1 MLPSKVVR
9 KKAGR
14 FVPVLLA
21 GLILAACTGQGPQA
35 PAVNVQ
41 GPATGTSDY
50 YLQQVQQSPDDN
62 KADWQLLAIRALLNE
77 GKYPQANQQMSQL
90 PQQLSDVQRLE
101 LQLLT
106 AQLRLGG
113 QDIATAQEI
122 LAKLDPAAMSKDQQQ
137 RYYGLKIA
145 ASQGRPS
152 LDLVR
157 ALIAQEP
164 LLSDKA
170 QQDNIDAT
178 WQALQQLPPEQMSSL
193 VINADENT
201 LQGWLDLLS
210 IYKANRTDPDMLK
223 AGISDWQTRYPQNPA
238 AKTLPTAL
246 GQVQN
251 FQPAS
256 TGKIALLLPLSG
268 QAQVFASA
276 IQKGFND
283 AKNGLLNAAPASA
296 IGSAQN
302 PVSLASGDAQSGA
315 GAADNAQNVAAPASD
330 TQNAD
335 ANAVVSPSAVP
346 ADNADAQPQA
356 AAPTPASVSTAPASN
371 AEVKVYDTSSQPI
384 QQVLAQAQ
392 QDGATLVVG
401 PLLKSS
407 VQQVADASTPL
418 NVLALNE
425 PETIQNHP
433 NLCYF
438 ALSPEDEARDAAHH
452 IWQQG
457 KRMPL
462 MLVPRSSLGDR
473 VSKAFAQEWQTLGGG
488 TVLQQSFG
496 STAELKQGINS
507 GAGISLSGTPVAA
520 APSEPQG
527 VTIAGLTIPAPQSS
541 APTEAAASSGGSV
554 DAVYIVAT
562 QSELQLIKPMIAMR
576 VSSRS
581 NVALYASSRSFQAGA
596 GPDFRLEMEGLQFSD
611 IPLLSGANPGLM
623 QQAARSFNNDYSL
636 VRLYAM
642 GIDAW
647 TLANHFSE
655 MRQMPGFHIDGNTG
669 QLSATQDCVINRK
682 LTWSQYRQ
690 GQVVP
695 AS

>member
-170 QQDNIDAT
+170 HQDNIDAT

>member
-50 YLQQVQQSPDDN
+50 YLQQAQQSPDDN

-101 LQLLT
+101 QQLLT

>member
-1 MLPSKVVR
+1 M
-9 KKAGR
+9 
-14 FVPVLLA
+14 PVLLA
-21 GLILAACTGQGPQA
+21 GLILAACTGQTPQA
-35 PAVNVQ
+35 PSVNIQ
-41 GPATGTSDY
+41 GPATGTSSY

-77 GKYPQANQQMSQL
+77 GKYPQAYQQITQL
-90 PQQLSDVQRLE
+90 PQQLSDTQRQE

-106 AQLRLGG
+106 AQLRLGS
-113 QDIATAQEI
+113 QDFPSAQAI
-122 LAKLDPAAMSKDQQQ
+122 LAKLNPSSMSKDQQQ
-137 RYYGLKIA
+137 RYYGMKIA
-145 ASQGRPS
+145 ANQGRPS

-157 ALIAQEP
+157 MLIAQEP
-164 LLSDKA
+164 LLTDKA
-170 QQDNIDAT
+170 HQDNIDAT
-178 WQALQQLPPEQMSSL
+178 WQTLTQLPPEQMSSL

-201 LQGWLDLLS
+201 LQGWLDLLNV
-210 IYKANRTDPDMLK
+210 YKANRTDPDMLK
-223 AGISDWQTRYPQNPA
+223 AGISDWQMRYPQNPA
-238 AKTLPTAL
+238 AKTPPTAL

-283 AKNGLLNAAPASA
+283 AKNGLLNTQPSPAV
-296 IGSAQN
+296 GSAQN
-302 PVSLASGDAQSGA
+302 PVALPSDG
-315 GAADNAQNVAAPASD
+315 AQNSAEPAS
-330 TQNAD
+330 NS
-335 ANAVVSPSAVP
+335 ANNSAEPANGSAQPQAANTDAVVSPSAAP
-346 ADNADAQPQA
+346 ADPDSSPP
-356 AAPTPASVSTAPASN
+356 AAPPAASATTAPASN

-384 QQVLAQAQ
+384 QQIIAQAQ

-401 PLLKSS
+401 PLLKDN
-407 VQQVADASTPL
+407 VQQLADSSTPL

-425 PETIQNHP
+425 PEKIQNHP

-462 MLVPRSSLGDR
+462 LLVPRSSLGDR
-473 VSKAFAQEWQTLGGG
+473 VSKAFAQEWQTLGGS
-488 TVLQQSFG
+488 TVLQQGFG
-496 STAELKQGINS
+496 SAADLKQGINS
-507 GAGISLSGTPVAA
+507 GAGISLSGTPVT
-520 APSEPQG
+520 PPVSEPQG

-541 APTEAAASSGGSV
+541 TPPETAASGGAV

-562 QSELQLIKPMIAMR
+562 QGELQLIKPMIAMR
-576 VSSRS
+576 ISSRS

-623 QQAARSFNNDYSL
+623 QQAARSFNNDFSL

-655 MRQMPGFHIDGNTG
+655 MRQMSGFRIDGNTG
-669 QLSATQDCVINRK
+669 QLSATENCVINRK
-682 LTWSQYRQ
+682 LIWSQYRQ

>member
-1 MLPSKVVR
+1 M
-9 KKAGR
+9 
-14 FVPVLLA
+14 PVLLA

-669 QLSATQDCVINRK
+669 QLNATQDCVINRK

>member
-21 GLILAACTGQGPQA
+21 GLILAACTGQTPQA
-35 PAVNVQ
+35 PSVNIQ
-41 GPATGTSDY
+41 GPATGTSSY

-77 GKYPQANQQMSQL
+77 GKYPQAYQQINQL
-90 PQQLSDVQRLE
+90 PQQLSDTQRQE

-106 AQLRLGG
+106 AQLRLGN
-113 QDIATAQEI
+113 QDIPSAQAI
-122 LAKLDPAAMSKDQQQ
+122 LAKLDPSTLSKDQQQ

-145 ASQGRPS
+145 ANQGRPS

-157 ALIAQEP
+157 MLIAQEP
-164 LLSDKA
+164 LLTDKA
-170 QQDNIDAT
+170 HQDNIDAT
-178 WQALQQLPPEQMSSL
+178 WQTLTQLPPEEMNSL
-193 VINADENT
+193 AINADENT
-201 LQGWLDLLS
+201 LQGWLDLLNV
-210 IYKANRTDPDMLK
+210 YKANRTDPDMLK
-223 AGISDWQTRYPQNPA
+223 AGISDWQMRYPQNPA

-256 TGKIALLLPLSG
+256 TNKIALLLPLSG

-283 AKNGLLNAAPASA
+283 AKNGLLNAPPAPAV
-296 IGSAQN
+296 GSAQN
-302 PVSLASGDAQSGA
+302 PVALANDGAQSAEPAVGDAA
-315 GAADNAQNVAAPASD
+315 

-335 ANAVVSPSAVP
+335 AVVSPSAAPGDSAASTETAPP
-346 ADNADAQPQA
+346 AAQPA
-356 AAPTPASVSTAPASN
+356 ASVTTAPASN

-401 PLLKSS
+401 PLLKDK
-407 VQQVADASTPL
+407 VQQLADSSTPL

-425 PETIQNHP
+425 PEKIQNHP

-462 MLVPRSSLGDR
+462 LLVPRSSLGDR

-488 TVLQQSFG
+488 TVQQQGFG
-496 STAELKQGINS
+496 SSAELKQGINS
-507 GAGISLSGTPVAA
+507 GAGISLSGTPVTPAA
-520 APSEPQG
+520 SEPQG
-527 VTIAGLTIPAPQSS
+527 ITIAGLTIPAPQSS
-541 APTEAAASSGGSV
+541 TPPEATASGGAV

-576 VSSRS
+576 ISSRN

-655 MRQMPGFHIDGNTG
+655 MRQMPGFRIDGNTG
-669 QLSATQDCVINRK
+669 QLSATDECVINRK

>member
-384 QQVLAQAQ
+384 QQVLVQAQ